1 MGKGVWERG
10 SEGPCPLPVPPH
22 AHQPRCSLNPLL
34 LGFHEASSN
43 GQDESLIAL
52 SALLPSKENWRW
64 GRKFQASHHGLF
76 FFVMTIRH
84 SGASR
89 SPPRVAS
96 LEQKTLLA
104 PRKLQGFQELRGR
117 NQGERPVFLYYF
129 TPFNEKRITL
139 MEPSF

>member
-64 GRKFQASHHGLF
+64 AENSKLLIMAC
-76 FFVMTIRH
+76 FFVMAIRH

-89 SPPRVAS
+89 SPPRIAS
-96 LEQKTLLA
+96 LGQMTLLA
-104 PRKLQGFQELRGR
+104 PRKLKGFQELEAGTRVR
-117 NQGERPVFLYYF
+117 DQYF
-129 TPFNEKRITL
+129 CITSHLL
-139 MEPSF
+139 MKKELH